1 LGDVCINPFKID
13 NVSLS
18 VSPLKVYEYLA
29 CGKPVVSTPME
40 GLSREEAGE
49 WIRFA
54 GKDQLTSAIAQSLN
68 GLSFSQIDTACMDAA
83 QGFSWT
89 SQFNRL
95 KGHLKD
101 F

>member
-1 LGDVCINPFKID
+1 
-13 NVSLS
+13 VSRA
-18 VSPLKVYEYLA
+18 VSPLKVCEYLA

-40 GLSREEAGE
+40 GLSREEAGK
-49 WIRFA
+49 WIRFVE
-54 GKDQLTSAIAQSLN
+54 KDQFTAALAQALN
-68 GLSFSQIDTACMDAA
+68 GKAASKIDIACVEAA

-95 KGHLKD
+95 KRHLED